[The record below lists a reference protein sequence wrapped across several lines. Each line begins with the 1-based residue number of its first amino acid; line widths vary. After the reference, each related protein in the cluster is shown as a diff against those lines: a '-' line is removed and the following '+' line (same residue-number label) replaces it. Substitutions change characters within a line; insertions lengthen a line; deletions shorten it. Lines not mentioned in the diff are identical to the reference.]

1 MNPTPE
7 EYVALT
13 NQAHT
18 DMKQN
23 LAEELVGKTKDEI
36 NVILDRVTGAA
47 VRAVADQLTGKYRTT

>member
-7 EYVALT
+7 QYVNML

-18 DMKQN
+18 EMKQN

-36 NVILDRVTGAA
+36 NAILDRVTGAA
-47 VRAVADQLTGKYRTT
+47 VQAVADQLTGKYRKM